1 MGFRGS
7 LLLAGSIAIVLSYFV
22 GYWIA
27 WIGIVLV
34 FLSGIFH
41 FADKE

>member
-7 LLLAGSIAIVLSYFV
+7 LLLAGIISVVLSYFV

-27 WIGIVLV
+27 WIGIVLL
-34 FLSGIFH
+34 FLSIIFN